1 MASPP
6 KPRATEKPKRVC
18 LGKIVSAHGVKGL
31 VKILPFGEDV
41 SLLETL
47 SPLYTGAEGT
57 ERLGVK
63 IHNLSGKTLTAS
75 VTGCKDRDHAE
86 NLRGTELWTDRENL
100 PELQDE
106 TEFYI
111 EDLIGLEVRNTA
123 NVRLGKVTTVDNF
136 GAGDLL
142 DILTDEGKS
151 GYVPFR
157 SLFVGD
163 VKGEEGF
170 LILTDEGLAFL
181 K

>member
-6 KPRATEKPKRVC
+6 KPRATEQPKRIC

-75 VTGCKDRDHAE
+75 VTGCKDRDHAQ
-86 NLRGTELWTDRENL
+86 NLRGTELWTNRENL
-100 PELQDE
+100 PELNDE

-111 EDLIGLEVRNTA
+111 EDLISLEVRNIE
-123 NVRLGKVTTVDNF
+123 NVRIGKVTSVDNF

-142 DILTDEGKS
+142 DIHTDQGKS

-157 SLFVGD
+157 SVFVGD
-163 VKGEEGF
+163 VNGKEGF

-181 K
+181 E